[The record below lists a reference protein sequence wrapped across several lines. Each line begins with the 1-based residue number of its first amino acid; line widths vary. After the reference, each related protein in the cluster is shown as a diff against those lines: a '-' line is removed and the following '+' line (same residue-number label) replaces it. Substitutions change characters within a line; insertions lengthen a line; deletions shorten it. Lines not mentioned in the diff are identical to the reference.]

1 MSVHTRKKHT
11 HTHTVWILKNKTPD
25 ENNLQR
31 RAKKKT
37 GFDVKHATLHSHKIS
52 HLIFMSW
59 RWNSDDKPA
68 QKKAHEC
75 IEIRKYIVKIM
86 NILSLFQISK
96 EILISST
103 VFSTFP
109 NDDFPRICLI
119 PRKYIVWYSLTFNIR
134 NNNNSNELCPIS
146 VWTYEHLYNCIVST
160 IHTSKNEAWNLFHLD
175 ISTSIRVEF
184 NLHEIRFYW
193 LVQLNLINPLDAEAS
208 TTKYLLSRLVLN
220 AVKMVEF

>member
-1 MSVHTRKKHT
+1 MSVHTRKKNT

-31 RAKKKT
+31 RAKKKLDLMWSMPLCIHT
-37 GFDVKHATLHSHKIS
+37 KLAIWYLWAEDEIQTINQHK
-52 HLIFMSW
+52 
-59 RWNSDDKPA
+59 
-68 QKKAHEC
+68 KKAHEC

-109 NDDFPRICLI
+109 NDNFPRICLI